1 MSQPAWIR
9 TDEHRMREHELR
21 RLVET
26 ARREGVSRT
35 SRRGRAL
42 AGVLRAMSGAL
53 ARTANALDAPST
65 GLDREARVADRI

>member
-1 MSQPAWIR
+1 MSQSARIR

-21 RLVET
+21 RLVEAT
-26 ARREGVSRT
+26 RREGVTPASRT
-35 SRRGRAL
+35 GRAL

-53 ARTANALDAPST
+53 ARTANVLDEPSA